1 MFLSRKKSLEFGIF
15 FAIIFASG
23 PSVSAPFSQYG
34 MIQNVQNYSANP
46 FYNPQT
52 GTITAPNIVYATGP
66 KLQASDCQRAV
77 ASVVEN
83 VCASRNNCQGTVL
96 TDIRP
101 AVMVQLSV
109 LPNYN
114 YASSCGGYI
123 DAAYENYMRNFSG
136 IHNGPSVTS
145 FPSAPTKTN
154 TASNLPQW
162 QQDYN
167 ARAAELRELQSEN
180 GGTDDTITKT
190 EFPKTFNDLT
200 MAQQNEIKRQGYA
213 QYKDARVYVP
223 IEIETETR
231 KATSNTQKID
241 SNITTPKTTND
252 NIKSNTA
259 AQEEH
264 NKSQNSENSQTY
276 TESEFACIQSG
287 KKFPLFYNYN
297 SYFCYKFADNTS
309 KYGCFKADTNSCQ
322 TNTTVC
328 ILGTNTP
335 DTWKNGTDAARK
347 YLPGYRNCAI
357 AYATNRGGDD
367 EWRQAHNINDC
378 NDTKWA
384 RNDNITKTSP
394 VMVRNNTALID
405 SATNKPMEYFVK
417 QYNTPTYPNICIGYY
432 CPTSDGK
439 YREPNTDGTCDG

>member
-1 MFLSRKKSLEFGIF
+1 MFLSRKKSLKFGIF

-23 PSVSAPFSQYG
+23 VCISAPFSQYG
-34 MIQNVQNYSANP
+34 MIQNVQNYSASP

-123 DAAYENYMRNFSG
+123 DTAYENYMRNFSG
-136 IHNGPSVTS
+136 IHTGPSVTS

-180 GGTDDTITKT
+180 GGTGDTITKT
-190 EFPKTFNDLT
+190 AFPKTFNDLT

-223 IEIETETR
+223 LNIEPD
-231 KATSNTQKID
+231 KNAY
-241 SNITTPKTTND
+241 KTTND
-252 NIKSNTA
+252 VITDEANATYTCIAELDAAETAAVDVFPGEYIRASDVAIKKLKQAVYDAKMSACTCTDGKRFQDKLRQDMDVKCDNTFKQNAETA
-259 AQEEH
+259 AQD
-264 NKSQNSENSQTY
+264 Y
-276 TESEFACIQSG
+276 V
-287 KKFPLFYNYN
+287 
-297 SYFCYKFADNTS
+297 D
-309 KYGCFKADTNSCQ
+309 
-322 TNTTVC
+322 
-328 ILGTNTP
+328 
-335 DTWKNGTDAARK
+335 DA
-347 YLPGYRNCAI
+347 
-357 AYATNRGGDD
+357 
-367 EWRQAHNINDC
+367 
-378 NDTKWA
+378 
-384 RNDNITKTSP
+384 
-394 VMVRNNTALID
+394 VAL
-405 SATNKPMEYFVK
+405 V
-417 QYNTPTYPNICIGYY
+417 TPTV
-432 CPTSDGK
+432 
-439 YREPNTDGTCDG
+439 